1 MSAVKLVLN
10 PYEPNYKAVGDL
22 TLMVHAPFNKVGLTV
37 QEPPALENIFP
48 EEPDKKLRT
57 VNLSFCDP
65 GTEELEFNLDGNSTH
80 AVHAKGKDYIISLQ
94 EVGEEEKPQE
104 PGRKYLY
111 FNFDIEEIR

>member
-10 PYEPNYKAVGDL
+10 PYEPNYTAVGDL
-22 TLMVHAPFNKVGLTV
+22 TLMVHAPFNRVGLTV
-37 QEPPALENIFP
+37 QEPPVLESIVS
-48 EEPDKKLRT
+48 EEPDKKMRT

-65 GTEELEFNLDGNSTH
+65 NTEELEFNLNGSNTH

-94 EVGEEEKPQE
+94 EIGEEEKPQE

-111 FNFDIEEIR
+111 FNFDIQEIR